1 VHPTILKKF
10 GRVLAGTLVSAS
22 ACMTYTASAKEAVA
36 DYPSR
41 PIRLIVGYA
50 PGGST
55 DIAARLVAMKLGQAL
70 GQAIVVENKAGAG
83 SNIASELVARA
94 EPDGYTLLLETVA
107 NATNMSIYKNLKY
120 DTARDFAPISQIMA
134 APTVLVVTPSLPV
147 KNLAELVALAKSKPG
162 TLTFASSGPGGTP
175 HLAGEMLKLRAGVN
189 LIHVPYKG
197 AAPALNDVLGGT
209 VSMGFMTAL
218 SAISQMQSGKLR
230 PIAVAGPR
238 RMPELPDVPT
248 MAEAGMP
255 DFEVSSWNG
264 LAAPAGTPPA
274 IVEKLNAALKV
285 ILQSKEVQD
294 RFQFLASEPVYSTP
308 QQFAAYIAAETSK
321 WGTVIEKSGA
331 KIE

>member
-1 VHPTILKKF
+1 VHPTILQKF

-22 ACMTYTASAKEAVA
+22 ACMASTASAREAVA

-55 DIAARLVAMKLGQAL
+55 DIAARLVAAKLGQAL
-70 GQAIVVENKAGAG
+70 GQSIVVENKAGAG

-107 NATNMSIYKNLKY
+107 NATNMSIYKNLNY
-120 DTARDFAPISQIMA
+120 NTARDFAPISQIMD

-147 KNLAELVALAKSKPG
+147 KNLQELIALAKSKPG
-162 TLTFASSGPGGTP
+162 VLTFASSGAGGTP
-175 HLAGEMLKLRAGVN
+175 HLAGELLKMRAGVN

-218 SAISQMQSGKLR
+218 SAIPQMQSGKLR
-230 PIAVAGPR
+230 PIAVCGPR
-238 RMPELPDVPT
+238 RLPQLPDVPT
-248 MAEAGMP
+248 MAEAGMA

-285 ILQSKEVQD
+285 ILQSKEVHD
-294 RFQFLASEPVYSTP
+294 RFEMLASAPAYSTP
-308 QQFAAYIAAETSK
+308 QQFAAYIASETST
-321 WGTVIEKSGA
+321 WGMVVEKSGA